1 MLKIVIIVCALFGIL
16 TAVAIESWLRR
27 HHGNQEL
34 ARDVYNVTLEKYSEF
49 CLAQLLPLGLIVV
62 AIGILVAVIGDI
74 NFLIAYVAGVF
85 CVAFSVF
92 IGSRSFVS
100 ASVSGS
106 SIAFDGEIK
115 KALRAAFRGGSV
127 VAILVPTVGIS
138 VLSAMY
144 FVFKLSVTEEVVAV
158 FGLGA
163 AVCGLFIRLSG
174 SILTSAHKLS
184 DTDEH
189 NVDYVGAY
197 AANAADFAESFMLSA
212 GAAILLA
219 DVGVETSGVSTIF
232 TAADAAKF
240 PLLVLACGIVASII
254 GLFTYRSHT
263 GKHAHFG
270 FTAGGFVSGV
280 LVLAASLYLSMT
292 ILESRAYAYCIG
304 FGILA
309 TLLSGEFCKYYSM
322 GSEVFMRNLP
332 HTNDEDIDIPML
344 HGLSVGLIISFVPGL
359 LTAVAMVISYKLAN
373 YYGVALAAIGAVSIS
388 AFTLNVR
395 EFATTVSAS
404 YSFAEVADKNAE
416 DNQPYYN
423 ILRRTSA
430 KAKAAGR
437 AYSTIT
443 AAFTLSAL
451 MMAFTYRTEMN
462 VIRMSDPVVFGG
474 MISGTLVILLFMGLL
489 IRAILAS
496 SASMLDS
503 SVEDPD
509 EYRNIGSVRG
519 VVMLEALAIAIP
531 LAIGFIMG
539 ADCVIGFIAAGI
551 VTGIA
556 LIYAFNNTGRYYD
569 RIASDALGSIIK
581 IMTAASLAA
590 AAMFMQF
597 GGVFF

>member
-16 TAVAIESWLRR
+16 TAVSIESWLRR
-27 HHGNQEL
+27 HHGNEEL
-34 ARDVYNVTLEKYSEF
+34 AKSVYNATLEKYSEF

-62 AIGILVAVIGDI
+62 AIGVLAFVLGDV
-74 NFLIAYVAGVF
+74 NFLIGYAAGVF
-85 CVAFSVF
+85 CVASSVF
-92 IGSRSFVS
+92 IGSRTFTSACVS
-100 ASVSGS
+100 AS
-106 SIAFDGEIK
+106 SIAFDGDIK
-115 KALRAAFRGGSV
+115 SALRSAFRGGSV
-127 VAILVPTVGIS
+127 VAILVPVIGIS
-138 VLSAMY
+138 ILSAMY
-144 FVFKLSVTEEVVAV
+144 FVFKLSVTVEIMAV

-163 AVCGLFIRLSG
+163 AVCGLFVRLSG

-184 DTDEH
+184 DSDEH

-212 GAAILLA
+212 AAAILLA

-240 PLLVLACGIVASII
+240 PLIVLACGIVASII
-254 GLFTYRSHT
+254 GMFTYRSYT
-263 GKHAHFG
+263 GKHSHFG
-270 FTAGGFVSGV
+270 FTAGGFVSGA
-280 LVLAASLYLSMT
+280 LVLAASIYLSMS

-304 FGILA
+304 LGILA
-309 TLLSGEFCKYYSM
+309 TLISGEFCKYYSM
-322 GSEVFMRNLP
+322 GSEVFLRNLP

-344 HGLSVGLIISFVPGL
+344 HGMSVGLTSSFIPGL
-359 LTAVAMVISYKLAN
+359 LTAAAMVLAFKLAN
-373 YYGVALAAIGAVSIS
+373 FYGVALAAIGAGSIS

-404 YSFAEVADKNAE
+404 YSLAEAADKNAE
-416 DNQPYYN
+416 DNQSYYN

-451 MMAFTYRTEMN
+451 MMAFTYRSGME
-462 VIRMSDPVVFGG
+462 VVRLSDPVVFGG

-489 IRAILAS
+489 IKAILSS

-503 SVEDPD
+503 SADDPD

-519 VVMLEALAIAIP
+519 VLMLEVLAIALP
-531 LAIGFIMG
+531 LAIGLLMG
-539 ADCVIGFIAAGI
+539 AACVIGFIAAGI

-590 AAMFMQF
+590 VALFMQL
-597 GGVFF
+597 GGVLF

>member
-16 TAVAIESWLRR
+16 TAVSIESWLRR

-34 ARDVYNVTLEKYSEF
+34 AANVYTATLEKYSEF
-49 CLAQLLPLGLIVV
+49 CLAQLLPMGLIVV
-62 AIGILVAVIGDI
+62 AMGILVVILGDI
-74 NFLIAYVAGVF
+74 NFLIAYAAGVLS
-85 CVAFSVF
+85 VAISVF
-92 IGSRSFVS
+92 LGSRSFTS
-100 ASVSGS
+100 ASVSAS

-127 VAILVPTVGIS
+127 VGLLIPVVGIII
-138 VLSAMY
+138 LSAMY
-144 FVFKLSVTEEVVAV
+144 FVFKLSLTVEVISV

-189 NVDYVGAY
+189 NVDYVGAF

-254 GLFTYRSHT
+254 GIFTYRSYT
-263 GKHAHFG
+263 GKYSHFG
-270 FTAGGFVSGV
+270 FTAGGFVSGA
-280 LVLAASLYLSMT
+280 LVMAAAVYLSMT

-304 FGILA
+304 IGILA
-309 TLLSGEFCKYYSM
+309 TLLSGEFCKFYSM
-322 GSEVFMRNLP
+322 GSEVFLRDLP
-332 HTNDEDIDIPML
+332 QTKDEDIDVPML
-344 HGLSVGLIISFVPGL
+344 HGMSVGLMSSFVPGL
-359 LTAVAMVISYKLAN
+359 LTAVAMVISFNLAN
-373 YYGVALAAIGAVSIS
+373 YYGVALAAVGAGSIS

-404 YSFAEVADKNAE
+404 YSFAEAADKNAE

-443 AAFTLSAL
+443 AAFTLTSL
-451 MMAFTYRTEMN
+451 MMAFTYRSEME
-462 VIRMSDPVVFGG
+462 VVRLSDPVVFGG
-474 MISGTLVILLFMGLL
+474 MISGTLVILLFMGLV
-489 IRAILAS
+489 IRAILS
-496 SASMLDS
+496 SSSSMLDS
-503 SVEDPD
+503 SADDPD

-519 VVMLEALAIAIP
+519 VVMLEVLAVALP
-531 LAIGFIMG
+531 LAIGILMG
-539 ADCVIGFIAAGI
+539 ADCVIGFIAASI

-581 IMTAASLAA
+581 IMTATALAA
-590 AAMFMQF
+590 VALFMHF

>member
-16 TAVAIESWLRR
+16 TAVSIESWLRR
-27 HHGNQEL
+27 HPGNIEL
-34 ARDVYNVTLEKYSEF
+34 AKNVYDATLEKYSEF
-49 CLAQLLPLGLIVV
+49 CLALLLPLGLIVV
-62 AIGILVAVIGDI
+62 AIGVLVLIVGDI
-74 NFLIAYVAGVF
+74 NLLIGFVAGVLS
-85 CVAFSVF
+85 VALSVF
-92 IGSRSFVS
+92 VGSRSFTSATVS
-100 ASVSGS
+100 AS
-106 SIAFDGEIK
+106 SIAFDGDIK
-115 KALRAAFRGGSV
+115 RAMRSAFRGGSV
-127 VAILVPTVGIS
+127 AGILVPVIGTGI
-138 VLSAMY
+138 LCLLY
-144 FVFKLSVTEEVVAV
+144 FIFKLSVTVEIMAV

-184 DTDEH
+184 DSDEH

-254 GLFTYRSHT
+254 GILTYRSHT
-263 GKHAHFG
+263 GKYSHFG
-270 FTAGGFVSGV
+270 FTAGGYVAGA
-280 LVLAASLYLSMT
+280 LVMAASIYLSMS

-309 TLLSGEFCKYYSM
+309 TLISGEFCKYYSM
-322 GSEVFMRNLP
+322 DSEVFLRNLP
-332 HTNDEDIDIPML
+332 YTQDEDIDIPML
-344 HGLSVGLIISFVPGL
+344 HGLSVGLISSFVPGL
-359 LTAVAMVISYKLAN
+359 ITAVAMVLSFNLAN
-373 YYGVALAAIGAVSIS
+373 YYGVALAAVGAGSIS

-395 EFATTVSAS
+395 EYATTVSAS
-404 YSFAEVADKNAE
+404 CSFAEAADHNAE

-451 MMAFTYRTEMN
+451 MMAFTFRSEME
-462 VIRMSDPVVFGG
+462 VVRLSDPVVFGG

-489 IRAILAS
+489 IKAILS
-496 SASMLDS
+496 STASMLDS
-503 SVEDPD
+503 SADDPD

-519 VVMLEALAIAIP
+519 VVMLEVLAIALP
-531 LAIGFIMG
+531 LAIGFLMG
-539 ADCVIGFIAAGI
+539 ADCVIGFIAASI

-556 LIYAFNNTGRYYD
+556 IIYAFNNTGRYYD
-569 RIASDALGSIIK
+569 RTASDALGSIIK
-581 IMTAASLAA
+581 IMTASALAA
-590 AAMFMQF
+590 VALFIQY